1 MTDVDPRKLYKYIMN
16 TVIMDK
22 KHDMKSAQVFSWVE
36 LELPPN
42 GAGLRDERKIN
53 LLNGPPDGKSL
64 LRCQFNRWHISQR
77 GAESPRRSGRSHHS
91 SIHDNIVVLRKR
103 HEGTLHKSEA
113 CLDRCNEK
121 RIVLQPSKSN
131 FCLTIPI
138 SA

>member
-91 SIHDNIVVLRKR
+91 SIHDNIVVFGNDTKEHYTNLKHVWIVAMKR
-103 HEGTLHKSEA
+103 GLSYNLA
-113 CLDRCNEK
+113 N
-121 RIVLQPSKSN
+121 
-131 FCLTIPI
+131 LT
-138 SA
+138 SV